1 MFVLK
6 KSATKPKGATSFRD
20 TKFGIL
26 PRRELIK
33 LETQGVYRGFKHII
47 AISKKRD
54 IGITPELIMELHKKS
69 FGWIFP
75 KWAGKFRKINVEFS
89 GKEAPQFFDVPMLVK
104 NLCGD
109 LKERLRHISLKDQPE
124 KFLNETISLISWFQH
139 RFVWIHPFNDYNGR
153 TARLLSSFLLLKL
166 GLPIIEIRINTKRSR
181 DNYIRAMQAADG
193 GDYAAL
199 EEMIAEA
206 LNAALI
212 KGLQK

>member
-1 MFVLK
+1 MKALKAELKILQQELK
-6 KSATKPKGATSFRD
+6 K
-20 TKFGIL
+20 
-26 PRRELIK
+26 
-33 LETQGVYRGFKHII
+33 V
-47 AISKKRD
+47 
-54 IGITPELIMELHKKS
+54 
-69 FGWIFP
+69 
-75 KWAGKFRKINVEFS
+75 
-89 GKEAPQFFDVPMLVK
+89 
-104 NLCGD
+104 
-109 LKERLRHISLKDQPE
+109 KDQPE